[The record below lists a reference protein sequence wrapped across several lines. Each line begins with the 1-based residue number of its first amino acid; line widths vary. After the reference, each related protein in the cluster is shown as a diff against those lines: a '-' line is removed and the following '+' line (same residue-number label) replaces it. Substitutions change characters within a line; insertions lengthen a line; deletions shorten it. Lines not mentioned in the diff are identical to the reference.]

1 MGEAKTMLSS
11 DFTIEMILD
20 NVNDAVCVVDKN
32 CITRFWNKGAE
43 KLYGVKREQ
52 IVGKCIT
59 DFFPTALLPKVL
71 KEGRPY
77 ENVYNSPRE
86 DAHNI
91 ITARLLYDGDE
102 LIGGIGCDRDI
113 SELIRLTTLL
123 DKTKLDLKVL
133 EEEINVLNENRFSF
147 DQVIGNDINFK
158 EIINLCR
165 KVSKSKINV
174 LITGESGTG
183 KEVFARAIHIES
195 RRKGHFIPINCS
207 AIPDDLMESELF
219 GYEGGAF
226 TGALRKG
233 KGGKFELANEGT
245 LFLDEIGD
253 MPMSMQPKIL
263 RVLEDGMVTRVGGS
277 KSIKVDVRIVAAT
290 NKDLKKMMYEGSFR
304 KDLYYRLNSILIK
317 LPPLRE
323 RRDDIPD
330 LVNKFLQQFCMT
342 YRSNI
347 PEIPIEVMK
356 MLRNYD
362 WEGNIR
368 ELKNIIERIVILVKN
383 NKAKIIDMNY
393 LPRSIIDNNVGKEEK
408 KVKTLDLNKI
418 TENAEKKAIIEAM
431 EMSKGNKAKA
441 SKLLN
446 IPRSTLYFKL
456 GKYDLE

>member
-1 MGEAKTMLSS
+1 MLSL
-11 DFTIEMILD
+11 DFNIEMILD

-32 CITRFWNKGAE
+32 CITRFWNRGAE
-43 KLYGVKREQ
+43 KLYEVKREQ
-52 IVGKCIT
+52 IVGKYIT

-86 DAHNI
+86 NAHNI
-91 ITARLLYDGDE
+91 ITAKPLYDGNE
-102 LIGGIGCDRDI
+102 LVGAISCDRDI
-113 SELIRLTTLL
+113 SELIRLITLL

-147 DQVIGNDINFK
+147 DQIIGNDSSFK
-158 EIINLCR
+158 EIINLCK
-165 KVSKSKINV
+165 KVAKSKINV

-207 AIPDDLMESELF
+207 AIPEDLMESELF

-226 TGALRKG
+226 TGALKKG
-233 KGGKFELANEGT
+233 KGGKFELANDGT

-253 MPMSMQPKIL
+253 MPISMQPKIL

-277 KSIKVDVRIVAAT
+277 KSVKVDVRIVAAS
-290 NKDLKKMMYEGSFR
+290 NKDLKKMIYEGSFR

-323 RRDDIPD
+323 RRYDIPE

-347 PEIPIEVMK
+347 PEIPTDVMK
-356 MLRNYD
+356 MLINYD

-383 NKAKIIDMNY
+383 NKAKKIDMDY
-393 LPRSIIDNNVGKEEK
+393 LPRSIIENVSGRAENKEDY
-408 KVKTLDLNKI
+408 LDLNKI
-418 TENAEKKAIIEAM
+418 IENAEKNAIVKAM
-431 EMSKGNKAKA
+431 EISKGNKAKA

>member
-1 MGEAKTMLSS
+1 MLSFNS
-11 DFTIEMILD
+11 TVEMILD
-20 NVNDAVCVVDKN
+20 NINDAICVVDKD
-32 CITRFWNKGAE
+32 CITRFWNKRAE
-43 KLYGVKREQ
+43 KLYGVTREQ
-52 IVGKCIT
+52 LLGKRIT
-59 DFFPTALLPKVL
+59 HFFPTALLPKVL

-86 DAHNI
+86 NSHNI
-91 ITARLLYDGDE
+91 ITAKPLYNGSE
-102 LIGGIGCDRDI
+102 LIGAISCDRDI

-123 DKTKLDLKVL
+123 DKTKLGLKVL
-133 EEEINVLNENRFSF
+133 EEEVTALNENRFSF
-147 DQVIGNDINFK
+147 DQIVGSNINFI
-158 EIINLCR
+158 EIINLCK

-195 RRKGHFIPINCS
+195 RRKGLFVPINCS
-207 AIPDDLMESELF
+207 AIPEELMESELF

-233 KGGKFELANEGT
+233 RPGKFELANDGT

-253 MPMSMQPKIL
+253 MPLSMQPKIL

-290 NKDLKKMMYEGSFR
+290 NKDLKKMMYDGYFR

-323 RRDDIPD
+323 RREDIPQ
-330 LVNKFLQQFCMT
+330 LINKFIKQFCIT

-347 PEIPIEVMK
+347 PEIPSEVMNV
-356 MLRNYD
+356 LTNYD

-383 NKAKIIDMNY
+383 NNARKIDMNF
-393 LPRSIIDNNVGKEEK
+393 LPRSIIENSTIKTEDKNE
-408 KVKTLDLNKI
+408 TLDLNKI
-418 TENAEKKAIIEAM
+418 IENAEKKAIIEAM
-431 EMSKGNKAKA
+431 EFSNGNKAKA
-441 SKLLN
+441 AKLLN

-456 GKYDLE
+456 SKYDME